1 MTPALVRVGRDLSAG
16 AIVSVASVAFYMS
29 VATLLFQGPLASHL
43 PAAMGAALTAA
54 AVLAVF
60 GAVRGSL
67 PLASMGPV
75 PSTVSVQAVIATSV
89 AAQTS
94 PASAL
99 PTVVAAMVLTGVAVG
114 GAWWVLGRLRAGDL
128 IRFIPYPVIGG
139 FLGAVG
145 WLLLSGGMAVAVGR
159 PMDLA
164 ALAGPASGGPD
175 VRLLCGL
182 ALGALIAWTTRR
194 FSHVL
199 VLPGLIVLTGLA
211 IHAGLA
217 LTGLDLPAARAS
229 GWLLAPFGTALPVWP
244 WSAPLLGAID
254 WTVLTLHAG
263 LILSAV
269 IAATVTLMLSESS
282 LEVAWETRA
291 DINRDLRVLGSGNL
305 VAGLAGGLVGSVSI
319 NQSVLNRDAG
329 AASRGSGFVK
339 AGLCLLAMAW
349 GGPVLALV
357 PRPLL
362 GALLIALGLAL
373 LKSWLWDSRRQLP
386 LRDQLTVWVIVA
398 TTALIG
404 LLPAVSVGVLVCC
417 LEFAVSSARQT
428 PLRRML
434 TRSAWP
440 TRVERSAQLAA
451 QLQSAGRHLRIVE
464 LQGVLFFGSVT
475 RLTRDVEALLAG
487 SDAPRRLLFDFG
499 RVSWVDTSAGQA
511 LSRLFKSARHQG
523 VGVDISAPS
532 AAVRQALATAG
543 GLTGEG
549 LRVFADIDEAVSDW
563 DDATLAAQG
572 LNDPPWETRLAAA
585 LPGGTG
591 IAQVMGH
598 FESVHLAAGDV
609 LFAQGDA
616 PDALY
621 LVQTGRLGAYVQAG
635 ERALAVRTILPGSV
649 IGEMGLLRNQPRSAT
664 IRAEHPGVVL
674 RLSREALAAMEARD
688 PALAAAVYRWFL
700 RQLAD
705 RIDQLT
711 AQSQAQA
718 Q

>member
-1 MTPALVRVGRDLSAG
+1 MTPSFVRVGRDLSAG
-16 AIVSVASVAFYMS
+16 AIVSVASIAFYVS
-29 VATLLFQGPLASHL
+29 AATLLFQGPLASHL
-43 PAAMGAALTAA
+43 PAAVGSALVAA
-54 AVLAVF
+54 AVLALF
-60 GAVRGSL
+60 GAARGSL

-75 PSTVSVQAVIATSV
+75 ASTVSVQAVIAASV
-89 AAQTS
+89 AAQTA
-94 PASAL
+94 PAAAL
-99 PTVVAAMVLTGVAVG
+99 PTVVAAMGLTGVAVG
-114 GAWWVLGRLRAGDL
+114 GAWWVSGRLRAGDL

-145 WLLLSGGMAVAVGR
+145 WLMLSGGLAVAVGR
-159 PMDLA
+159 PLDGAAVLA
-164 ALAGPASGGPD
+164 QVSGGPD
-175 VRLLCGL
+175 LRLLVGL
-182 ALGALIAWTTRR
+182 ALGALIAWTTQR
-194 FSHVL
+194 FTHVL
-199 VLPGLIVLTGLA
+199 LLPGLIVL
-211 IHAGLA
+211 AGLA
-217 LTGLDLPAARAS
+217 MHAGFRLGGLDLTAARES

-254 WTVLTLHAG
+254 WGVLALHAG

-269 IAATVTLMLSESS
+269 IAATVSLMLSATS

-305 VAGLAGGLVGSVSI
+305 VAGLVGGLVGSVSI

-339 AGLCLLAMAW
+339 AGLCLLAMGW

-362 GALLIALGLAL
+362 GALLIALGLDL
-373 LKSWLWDSRRQLP
+373 LKSWLWDSRHRLP

-398 TTALIG
+398 TTVLIG
-404 LLPAVSVGVLVCC
+404 LLPAVCVGVLACC
-417 LEFAVSSARQT
+417 LEFAISSSRQT

-440 TRVERSAQLAA
+440 TRVERSAHIAA
-451 QLQSAGRHLRIVE
+451 QLQTAGQRLRIVE

-475 RLTRDVEALLAG
+475 RLTRDMEALLAG

-511 LSRLFKSARHQG
+511 LSRLFKSAQRQG

-532 AAVRQALATAG
+532 AAVRQALAAAG
-543 GLTGEG
+543 GLAGDG

-563 DDATLAAQG
+563 DEATLATEG
-572 LNDPPWETRLAAA
+572 LSDPPWEARLAAA
-585 LPGGTG
+585 LPEGTG
-591 IAQVMGH
+591 IARLMRH
-598 FESVHLAAGDV
+598 FESVQLATGDV
-609 LFAQGDA
+609 LFTQGDA

-621 LVQTGRLGAYVQAG
+621 LLQAGRLGAYVQTG
-635 ERALAVRTILPGSV
+635 GRALQVRTILPGSV
-649 IGEMGLLRNQPRSAT
+649 IGEMGLLRDQPRSAT

-674 RLSREALAAMEARD
+674 RLSREALATMESHD

-700 RQLAD
+700 RQVAD